1 MGRLLAWLCV
11 VACLSGAA
19 RAEVLGPRAFTE
31 KVAQAVAA
39 RVPQLAVTMDGDL
52 AISVRRQNGNK
63 VSVSL
68 TNRYPDYK
76 SDPANFTAIVDL
88 IVGSLSDEAMANPGK
103 PDRMRIVPVIK
114 DREWLDEV
122 RQSIKT
128 SGKAQDVLFEEFNK
142 ELVVVYA
149 EDSEKRMRFLLSTD
163 DIGVERK
170 ELRKLAVDNLA
181 RILPKIEMQGDDVF
195 AMLTAGGDYEASLLL
210 FDDIWNGGQIKV
222 EGDIVVAVPAK
233 NVLLVTGSQNRKGL
247 AALRTLA
254 AKFVSENRYRITDA
268 LFVYRNGRFTRFGR
282 K

>member
-1 MGRLLAWLCV
+1 MGRL
-11 VACLSGAA
+11 VALLLFLVFAFAPAHADPAA
-19 RAEVLGPRAFTE
+19 RTFTE

-39 RVPQLAVTMDGDL
+39 RLPHLAVTPDGDL
-52 AISVRRQNGNK
+52 ALSVRRQNGNK

-76 SDPANFTAIVDL
+76 SDPAKFAAIVDL
-88 IVGSLSDEAMANPGK
+88 IVGDLSEGPSAGK
-103 PDRMRIVPVIK
+103 PDRTRIVPVIK
-114 DREWLDEV
+114 DREWLEEV

-128 SGKAQDVLFEEFNK
+128 SGNAQDVLFEEFNK
-142 ELVVVYA
+142 ELVIVYA
-149 EDSEKRMRFLLSTD
+149 EDTEKRTRYLLSTD
-163 DIGVERK
+163 DIGVDRK
-170 ELRKLAVDNLA
+170 DLRKLAVDNLM
-181 RILPKIEMQGDDVF
+181 RILPKIEMQSDGIF

-210 FDDIWNGGQIKV
+210 FDHIWSGGQIKV

-233 NVLLVTGSQNRKGL
+233 DVLLITGSQNRKGL

-254 AKFVSENRYRITDA
+254 AKFISENRYRLTDT